1 MYGPAPVPAVGQRTS
16 SRTATLSRKTTRKTP
31 FMLNTLL
38 LNQGQRWH
46 HTLDGI
52 QENNPT
58 IPIPY
63 QHQYTYGAN
72 FNTDFNSQFDSVPRP
87 APIVENINKQQEQ
100 KTTRS
105 KRNHDGAG
113 SGGTTRPSRRLF
125 SGCGSGTGKGLSNRI
140 LYRIRPSPH
149 KRESSR
155 PDLEYMPPPPS
166 NLIRLFGETS
176 LPGVR
181 DIALSRSFVRRVFWV
196 MSFFFFGFLALR
208 DISQLV
214 SEYYTYPI
222 TVDVRL
228 RDSRRLQ
235 FPAVTVC
242 NLNIVRYSALCVT
255 NVSTI
260 KESMIPRDL
269 REKLCGLQPAVA
281 TAAKEQMPSSTV
293 SSATTTQPVTAQTPS
308 SSGGKKPPKDKSQPK
323 SHGKKTTTTTA
334 SIRSKGTAGLNSTS
348 SSSSSTVPITT
359 TATSADG
366 EGLDDINNYGMISK
380 HKEREE
386 KELQEN
392 LTNWLAVIYNS
403 NEKIAKELGHQFED
417 FVLRCTIRSTNC
429 TSENSFENY
438 FTPTEGN
445 CFTFKSQKLRKNL
458 DRIKD
463 ETSIAGVNYGLELVL
478 NLEISEYLTGTTQ
491 IGAIIMVQ
499 HPDEIGNSAS
509 EAIFVA
515 PQQSTYIGLKMMNIS
530 RLPKPFPEECIDHWP
545 SALIGRLTQNAS
557 YSQQTCLKI
566 CLQRTIHTRCKCQSA
581 MLPQLELNSTLK
593 ICDTRRRNTRLC
605 VEEVMFQAEEKVSTC
620 KCPPRCQVIN
630 YDKTVSMTKWPTRED
645 KVTFD
650 RGKANINFQNLAKV
664 TVYFQ
669 TMTCQEVRQEKAYT
683 TAKLFSSLGGILGM
697 YVGFSFLS
705 LFEILEVF
713 VRRFWYFVTK
723 KRSRFRTAVHT
734 ITATL
739 AMKRPIIKTHD
750 DLVDVNGT
758 HKTTR
763 MRREPIVR
771 QPIQPDRYMNR
782 LNQTYHHG
790 MI

>member
-1 MYGPAPVPAVGQRTS
+1 MVFKL
-16 SRTATLSRKTTRKTP
+16 TLHC
-31 FMLNTLL
+31 LI
-38 LNQGQRWH
+38 H
-46 HTLDGI
+46 
-52 QENNPT
+52 
-58 IPIPY
+58 
-63 QHQYTYGAN
+63 
-72 FNTDFNSQFDSVPRP
+72 
-87 APIVENINKQQEQ
+87 
-100 KTTRS
+100 
-105 KRNHDGAG
+105 
-113 SGGTTRPSRRLF
+113 F
-125 SGCGSGTGKGLSNRI
+125 SL
-140 LYRIRPSPH
+140 
-149 KRESSR
+149 
-155 PDLEYMPPPPS
+155 
-166 NLIRLFGETS
+166 
-176 LPGVR
+176 
-181 DIALSRSFVRRVFWV
+181 
-196 MSFFFFGFLALR
+196 
-208 DISQLV
+208 
-214 SEYYTYPI
+214 
-222 TVDVRL
+222 
-228 RDSRRLQ
+228 
-235 FPAVTVC
+235 
-242 NLNIVRYSALCVT
+242 
-255 NVSTI
+255 
-260 KESMIPRDL
+260 
-269 REKLCGLQPAVA
+269 
-281 TAAKEQMPSSTV
+281 
-293 SSATTTQPVTAQTPS
+293 
-308 SSGGKKPPKDKSQPK
+308 
-323 SHGKKTTTTTA
+323 
-334 SIRSKGTAGLNSTS
+334 
-348 SSSSSTVPITT
+348 
-359 TATSADG
+359 
-366 EGLDDINNYGMISK
+366 
-380 HKEREE
+380 
-386 KELQEN
+386 
-392 LTNWLAVIYNS
+392 
-403 NEKIAKELGHQFED
+403 
-417 FVLRCTIRSTNC
+417 
-429 TSENSFENY
+429 
-438 FTPTEGN
+438 
-445 CFTFKSQKLRKNL
+445 
-458 DRIKD
+458 
-463 ETSIAGVNYGLELVL
+463 
-478 NLEISEYLTGTTQ
+478 
-491 IGAIIMVQ
+491 
-499 HPDEIGNSAS
+499 GNSAS